1 VRLFTLPYGDQGL
14 FVRRS
19 VFGAIDG
26 FADLPLMED
35 VDLVRRLKR
44 VGRLH
49 ISPLRVTTSARRWQ
63 REGWMARSA
72 GNVALL
78 TRFMLGASPSRLAQ
92 KYFGRQRAAIVMMAR
107 APWTAGKSRI
117 AAPHQSAHAEL
128 RQALF
133 VDTLRTVL
141 HVAAADHVVACEPA
155 GAAAALR
162 ASVGAEVDIIAQRG
176 DSLGERL
183 GHAFRDAFRLGY
195 ESVVVIGSDL
205 PDLPPEYLQQAVRD
219 LASGQD
225 VLVLG
230 PATDGGYYLIGL
242 NRPHDALFE
251 DIPWSTA
258 TVMDETRRRAAERGI
273 PAILLREWS
282 DVDEVGDLQ
291 RLLEAPG
298 DVAPLTRAWARKY
311 AS

>member
-1 VRLFTLPYGDQGL
+1 
-14 FVRRS
+14 

-49 ISPLRVTTSARRWQ
+49 ISPFRVTTSARRWQ
-63 REGWMARSA
+63 REGWMARSV

-78 TRFMLGASPSRLAQ
+78 TRYMLGASPSRLAQ
-92 KYFGRQRAAIVMMAR
+92 KYFDRQRAAIVMMAR

-117 AAPHQSAHAEL
+117 AAPHESAHAEL

-133 VDTLRTVL
+133 SDTLRTVL
-141 HVAAADHVVACEPA
+141 HVAGADHVIACEPA

-183 GHAFRDAFRLGY
+183 GQAFRDAFRLGY

-205 PDLPPEYLQQAVRD
+205 PDLPREYLQQALGD